1 MDGIYLL
8 NKPTGITSRDLVDGL
23 GKKFNTKKVG
33 HTGTLDPFADGLMI
47 LTVGKAT
54 KAGMFIEALD
64 KRYEA
69 TIQLGSKTDTGDL
82 TGNVIATSPLIDLY
96 DQYVNDTLESMIGP
110 QLQTPPM
117 YSAIKQNGTP
127 LYVLARE
134 GKTVEREPRQIY
146 IHEMKLIKLTKD
158 TIRFSVKCSKG
169 TYVRTLAEDIAHKFG
184 LVGHLTHLTRIA
196 IGQYKLA
203 AAKPL
208 DAISIE
214 DRLSVY
220 QALSFM
226 DQVVINDLIQIKAIK
241 DGKPFNHIH
250 PKNRLLLID
259 GQQNVLAIYDR
270 AEGNIFKP
278 VRGLF

>member
-8 NKPTGITSRDLVDGL
+8 NKPSGITSRDLVDGL

-54 KAGMFIEALD
+54 KAGMFLEALD

-82 TGNVIATSPLIDLY
+82 TGNVIESTPLIDLY

-127 LYVLARE
+127 LYQFARE
-134 GKTVEREPRQIY
+134 GKTVEREARPIF

-158 TIRFSVKCSKG
+158 TIRFSVRCSKG
-169 TYVRTLAEDIAHKFG
+169 TYVRTLAEDIAQKFG

-203 AAKPL
+203 AAKSL
-208 DAISIE
+208 DSISI
-214 DRLSVY
+214 DHRLSVY

-226 DQVVINDLIQIKAIK
+226 DQVMINDPIQIKAIK
-241 DGKPFNHIH
+241 DGKPFLQTH
-250 PKNRLLLID
+250 PKNRILLID
-259 GQQNVLAIYDR
+259 GQKEVLAVYDR
-270 AEGNIFKP
+270 FEGNVFKP